1 MQKSFLEERHGKYK
15 GTESEHVQDVTH
27 SLVKLISVVADHLV
41 LVVLIFIQRLE
52 EAFGK
57 ITGLGS

>member
-27 SLVKLISVVADHLV
+27 SLVKLISVVADLLV
-41 LVVLIFIQRLE
+41 FVVLIFMQ
-52 EAFGK
+52 
-57 ITGLGS
+57 